1 MEIGVFDTNATA
13 AVVDAVPCVGA
24 TAGEAGTEGVE
35 VEEEPPPQPPT
46 SKPALISKATAGS
59 GSADALKPAGEHAR
73 VRVTAPP
80 FKTLLFILLVSLSTG
95 PKAER
100 KVHLSCLPI
109 SVGQVGVKVRD
120 VIRLIEADGWR
131 LQRQRG
137 SHRFYRHPEKPGT
150 VTVAGRRGK
159 DMPIGTLE
167 NIIWQA
173 KLKGRG
179 R

>member
-1 MEIGVFDTNATA
+1 LL
-13 AVVDAVPCVGA
+13 
-24 TAGEAGTEGVE
+24 
-35 VEEEPPPQPPT
+35 
-46 SKPALISKATAGS
+46 SHLPA
-59 GSADALKPAGEHAR
+59 
-73 VRVTAPP
+73 
-80 FKTLLFILLVSLSTG
+80 
-95 PKAER
+95 
-100 KVHLSCLPI
+100 

-131 LQRQRG
+131 FERQRG
-137 SHRFYRHPEKPGT
+137 SHRIYRHPEKSGT
-150 VTVAGRRGK
+150 VTVAGQRGK